1 MSVYVI
7 MYSWCVECKCEW
19 TPCTIVTKNSVSV
32 MIVVQ
37 VLLNALHTKNEFFTM
52 YLASTGTNIT
62 VVTVGNLVNH
72 VTEN

>member
-1 MSVYVI
+1 MNGHLVQ
-7 MYSWCVECKCEW
+7 
-19 TPCTIVTKNSVSV
+19 IVTKNSVSV

-37 VLLNALHTKNEFFTM
+37 VLLSALHTKNEFFTI

-62 VVTVGNLVNH
+62 VVTIGNLVNH